1 MNLIKTEFKKTN
13 FKAYL
18 KAALGVFI
26 GILAMGILFLFIPDI
41 EGTVS
46 KGEELFREWDGM
58 LMLIS
63 VLHFVGFGVLAAVV
77 ASKLI
82 IGEYGGKGAAVIL
95 CYPINRKKILNAKC
109 LIICGFIVIAELLS
123 CLTVMAAVCIVS
135 KISGAELIEPGM
147 PLLISVPCIGIL
159 SGVLSYVTGIISVTI
174 GWKKRS
180 VPAAIVSS
188 FVAGCLLAQC
198 FSISY
203 KNILTV
209 TAAICAVMVMVTCF
223 VYGILAKGIDKMEV

>member
-41 EGTVS
+41 EGTVP

-123 CLTVMAAVCIVS
+123 CLAVMAAVCIVS
-135 KISGAELIEPGM
+135 EISGAELIEPGM

-159 SGVLSYVTGIISVTI
+159 SGVLSSVTGIISVTI

-209 TAAICAVMVMVTCF
+209 TAAVCAVMVTVTCF